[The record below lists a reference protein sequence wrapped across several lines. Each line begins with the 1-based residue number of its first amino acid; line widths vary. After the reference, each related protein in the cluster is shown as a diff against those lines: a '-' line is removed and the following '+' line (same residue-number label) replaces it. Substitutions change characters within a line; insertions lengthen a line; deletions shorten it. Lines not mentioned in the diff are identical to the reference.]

1 MLMEPMG
8 LIRLSA
14 APMDCKTFDGPTGA
28 SGADHKLPLACLKAA
43 ELVVVASGEPGWLH
57 ASRRLHVRHG
67 CAFLAIKWR
76 DEETHR
82 SDDM

>member
-1 MLMEPMG
+1 MPMEPMC

-14 APMDCKTFDGPTGA
+14 PPADCEAFDGPTGV
-28 SGADHKLPLACLKAA
+28 SGADHKLRLACLKAA
-43 ELVVVASGEPGWLH
+43 ELVVVASGESGRLH

-67 CAFLAIKWR
+67 CAFLAMERR